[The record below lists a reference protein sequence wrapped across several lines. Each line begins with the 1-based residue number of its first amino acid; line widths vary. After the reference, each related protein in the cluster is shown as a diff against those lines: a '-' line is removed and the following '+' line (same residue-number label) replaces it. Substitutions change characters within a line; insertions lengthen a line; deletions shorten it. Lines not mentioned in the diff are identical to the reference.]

1 MMCTFLALL
10 WRRSLLYTIN
20 YYETLHTYSPYRE
33 RYGSEVGGDG
43 LACSIQTEVFVAIGM
58 FVM

>member
-1 MMCTFLALL
+1 MCTFLALL

-20 YYETLHTYSPYRE
+20 YYETLHNYSLYSE

-58 FVM
+58 FVT